1 MANPFPAILA
11 SLLLLAGPA
20 VATAPEGVRAGE
32 APSWDKLSGAMQHV
46 TIHVP
51 RVTMTTT
58 IIATAVP
65 LPPQPPRMFYRE
77 KKADDCIKSDKVVGF
92 SVNSSDS
99 VDFIL
104 ENGKKLRAKL
114 GAACRVLGFYT
125 GLYVKPHPDGKM
137 CVGRDRLRSRS
148 GTSCG
153 IEEFRHLVPVKP
165 EKMRK

>member
-32 APSWDKLSGAMQHV
+32 APGWDKLSGAMQHV

-65 LPPQPPRMFYRE
+65 LPPRMTYRE
-77 KKADDCIKSDKVVGF
+77 KKADECIKTEKVVGF
-92 SVNSSDS
+92 AVQANDS

-104 ENGKKLRAKL
+104 ESGKRLRAKL
-114 GAACRVLGFYT
+114 GASCRVLGFYT

-153 IEEFRHLVPVKP
+153 IEEFRHLIPVKP
-165 EKMRK
+165 EKKRK